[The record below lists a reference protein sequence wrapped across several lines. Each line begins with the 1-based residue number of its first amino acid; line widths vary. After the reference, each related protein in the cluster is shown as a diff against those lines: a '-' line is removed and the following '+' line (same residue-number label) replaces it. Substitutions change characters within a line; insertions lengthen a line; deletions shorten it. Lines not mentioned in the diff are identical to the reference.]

1 MSQQIDHFASHAIA
15 LQCLA
20 EDFRPAAAAARSV
33 TAPEFVRLA
42 GGLNQIAASLIVDHR
57 FRAMPSAQS
66 FSLEPS

>member
-20 EDFRPAAAAARSV
+20 EDFRPAAAARSV
-33 TAPEFVRLA
+33 TAPEFERLA